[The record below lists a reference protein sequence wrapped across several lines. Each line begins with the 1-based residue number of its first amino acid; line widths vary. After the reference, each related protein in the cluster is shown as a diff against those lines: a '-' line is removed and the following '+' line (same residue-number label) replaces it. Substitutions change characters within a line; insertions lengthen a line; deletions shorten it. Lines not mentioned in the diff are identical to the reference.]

1 MTVLLAILATLFLVL
16 VIGIPLIE
24 KYSTPKSDEELS
36 KLSRYMLPL
45 MVILVIATAIRY
57 FMG

>member
-1 MTVLLAILATLFLVL
+1 MTVLLGILGILFLVL
-16 VIGIPLIE
+16 IVGIPLIE
-24 KYSTPKSDEELS
+24 KYSKPKSDEELA
-36 KLSRYMLPL
+36 KLSRYFLPL